1 MMEIKADMIGKKGKL
16 FTPDA
21 KPNPAFYNTFQTD
34 DFRCILK
41 CIYLSDQV
49 DHIILKEGECVVS
62 FQIQLMNLTNE
73 PLFVYVEDFMLQCDR
88 KEDIY
93 PLYESNDEQIVIEP
107 NDSYEGK
114 IGFIGKSQSKFITL
128 KYQEYMEDFEG
139 KVYKLKYA
147 IP

>member
-1 MMEIKADMIGKKGKL
+1 
-16 FTPDA
+16 
-21 KPNPAFYNTFQTD
+21 
-34 DFRCILK
+34 
-41 CIYLSDQV
+41 
-49 DHIILKEGECVVS
+49 
-62 FQIQLMNLTNE
+62 MNLTNE

-114 IGFIGKSQSKFITL
+114 ISFIGKSQSKFITL